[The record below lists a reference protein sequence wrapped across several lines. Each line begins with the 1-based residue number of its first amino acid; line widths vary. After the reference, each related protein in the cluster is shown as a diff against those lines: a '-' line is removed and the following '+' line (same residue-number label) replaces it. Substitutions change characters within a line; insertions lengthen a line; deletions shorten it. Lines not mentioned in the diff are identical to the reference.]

1 MAVPTA
7 ITDLSAT
14 AASNS
19 PAGSDAVF
27 TDLDNFLRAIQAFIR
42 QGDTRAANVASA
54 STADLGAAVGRF
66 VNITGTTT
74 ITSFGTVAAGIWRIV
89 TFAGALTLT
98 HNATS
103 LILPGG
109 ASITTAAGD
118 SLIAESLGS
127 GNWKV
132 HVYMP
137 AAGYLSLSGG
147 ALTGDLGVGRSPSYR
162 LDVNNG
168 DADGVFA
175 RFARGATGTN
185 NPRIEFSAVEA
196 TPSVAIDCTGAA
208 TPTVEFKQ
216 GGTTRLSFLSTGAVS
231 VPGSASVTGLL
242 SNIYCYNNTTASA
255 ANVYVD
261 TAGGFYRSTSSLRY
275 KSDVHSYSNALQDAL
290 NLRPVTYASK
300 AAGDAGK
307 RFLGFI
313 AEEVDAAGIKEAVVY
328 DAEGNPD
335 ALHYGQMVAIA
346 IGAIQAQQ
354 QQIEALKA
362 QIAAL
367 K

>member
-1 MAVPTA
+1 
-7 ITDLSAT
+7 
-14 AASNS
+14 
-19 PAGSDAVF
+19 
-27 TDLDNFLRAIQAFIR
+27 
-42 QGDTRAANVASA
+42 
-54 STADLGAAVGRF
+54 

-137 AAGYLSLSGG
+137 VAGYLSLSGG
-147 ALTGDLGVGRSPSYR
+147 ALIGNLGVGRAPSYR

-175 RFARGATGTN
+175 RFARGAAGTN

-196 TPSVAIDCTGAA
+196 TPSVAIDCTGSSS
-208 TPTVEFKQ
+208 PSVEIRQ
-216 GGTTRLSFLSTGAVS
+216 GGVARISILSAGGVS
-231 VPGSASVTGLL
+231 VPGAF
-242 SNIYCYNNTTASA
+242 SNQYCYNNSTASA
-255 ANVYVD
+255 ANVFVASDGYL
-261 TAGGFYRSTSSLRY
+261 YRSTSSLRY

>member
-42 QGDTRAANVASA
+42 QGDTRAADVASA

-74 ITSFGTVAAGIWRIV
+74 ITSFGTVAAGIWRVV

-132 HVYMP
+132 HVFMP
-137 AAGYLSLSGG
+137 AAGYVNKAGDTISNLMTFDGGAAWTNASWYRTQKFVDGRALAFGSTASSYKFGLGASVSEWYLFSYTAEDTTGAPTYRVRITASTGLTYLSGVYDN
-147 ALTGDLGVGRSPSYR
+147 T
-162 LDVNNG
+162 
-168 DADGVFA
+168 
-175 RFARGATGTN
+175 
-185 NPRIEFSAVEA
+185 SA
-196 TPSVAIDCTGAA
+196 G
-208 TPTVEFKQ
+208 
-216 GGTTRLSFLSTGAVS
+216 
-231 VPGSASVTGLL
+231 
-242 SNIYCYNNTTASA
+242 A
-255 ANVYVD
+255 ANVFV
-261 TAGGFYRSTSSLRY
+261 TTNGALYRSTSSLRY
-275 KSDVHSYSNALQDAL
+275 KADVRSYANALQDAL

-300 AAGDAGK
+300 SQSDAGR

-313 AEEVDAAGIKEAVVY
+313 AEEVDSAGIKEAVVY
-328 DAEGNPD
+328 DEQGRPD

>member
-54 STADLGAAVGRF
+54 STADLGAAVGRI

-74 ITSFGTVAAGIWRIV
+74 ITSFGTVAAGIWRVV

-132 HVYMP
+132 HVFMP
-137 AAGYLSLSGG
+137 AAGYVNKAGDTISNLMTYNGGSAWTSANWYRTNKLKEQRALQFGETSSTYVFGAGASIGQFYVFSNTAEDTSVAPTYRLQITGSTGLTYLSGVYDN
-147 ALTGDLGVGRSPSYR
+147 T
-162 LDVNNG
+162 
-168 DADGVFA
+168 
-175 RFARGATGTN
+175 
-185 NPRIEFSAVEA
+185 SA
-196 TPSVAIDCTGAA
+196 G
-208 TPTVEFKQ
+208 
-216 GGTTRLSFLSTGAVS
+216 
-231 VPGSASVTGLL
+231 
-242 SNIYCYNNTTASA
+242 A
-255 ANVYVD
+255 ANVYV
-261 TAGGFYRSTSSLRY
+261 TTGGAMYRSTSSLRY
-275 KSDVHSYSNALQDAL
+275 KTDVRSYGNALQDAL

-300 AAGDAGK
+300 SQSDAGR

-313 AEEVDAAGIKEAVVY
+313 AEEVDSAGIKEAVVY
-328 DAEGNPD
+328 DEQGRPD